1 VKSISTELA
10 RELIDFAPTEKAK
23 KLGFG
28 ESQLHGTVSAYN
40 MLAQNK
46 IAYLADEV
54 GMGKTYIALGVLGL
68 LRHLNPEA
76 RVMIIAPRE
85 NIQRKWIKEL
95 SNFVVHNWQVEDNRF
110 KGLNGKPVYTPMLC
124 GSFQEFSTYSRIS
137 DQRDPFLRMT
147 MFSIASRQPES
158 RKRYRTMLRKLLPWV
173 NRNLMSSRDPF
184 EFRDDYGRV
193 VNALVPNI
201 DLLIVDEAHNLKHG
215 FGSKVSTRNRVLG
228 LALGHKAG
236 ARADCP
242 WYGQRV
248 KRVLL
253 LSATPFEY
261 DYADIYRQLDV
272 LGFADTMVTRPDGT
286 DPLPVR
292 LLCDKDNADLH
303 KTVIKRFLMR
313 RVAYMNIADK
323 KYSKNMYRREWRLGG
338 LDHHDDPMA
347 MTDIKQRLVV
357 GLIQKKV
364 AEILG
369 DKRFN
374 NCFQIGMLSSFE
386 SFLESMKQTRK
397 APESEKS
404 EDDEENEETERKFE
418 GRQDAT
424 NKEKRGID
432 THSLATVVDSYRKR
446 FNKSLPHPK
455 LDATS
460 DAIANAFNT
469 GEKALVFVRRVA
481 TVSELKAKLDSVFD
495 KGIRRRM
502 EEALPGMKEDLNRIF
517 RLYKNEKRAKQ
528 QKYFFQDSA
537 LGDTKDEEFILDD
550 DEGGSDSFFAW
561 FFRGKGPKNML
572 SGAAFQKNRLASISS
587 IYATFFED
595 DYVAWLLESHRNPLK
610 RLARRLKMA
619 PEKLSAELKW
629 RAFGHF
635 SRKTERKEGYPRLY
649 VFEAY
654 QIAALQLLKKKC
666 PDLRAK
672 ALTILDERFPVRTDS
687 ISEPPAKFPDPQDGI
702 GITTFFTEL
711 NKRPSLRE
719 MLWPEKQ
726 KDDFRAQ
733 FRDREF
739 RRELLSG
746 MARLGAVFIDL
757 YLLGIK
763 QLGTFDLNVE
773 AKTKRPEVELIN
785 DFLDLLQTQ
794 SKENRFNAF
803 HELSHAADAF
813 DTLVSVNFPELHHA
827 KLSQVA
833 TIYGRTLQK
842 QVPAG
847 KMSGR
852 VNKRLVRQFR
862 MPGFPLV
869 LATTDVL
876 QEGEDLHTF
885 CGRVLH
891 YGISWTPSAMEQRTG
906 RIDRIDSLVQ
916 RNLDGRNS
924 PPSGDELIQVY
935 YPHLVDTVEVLQVK
949 RVLKR
954 LFDFLSMIHLPKVK
968 KDSDQSRLYVA
979 QEILEKCQDIP
990 RLEGLLES
998 AFPVRGVWM
1007 AGQLDATHVERPD
1020 IERLEDYLKSLWGE
1034 IKLKIKIDD
1043 RETPQ
1048 DSKRRYVGK
1057 VILQNRRVVR
1067 AGSEDLNGNQRGQ
1080 SFQLEL
1086 RSQVF
1091 GGATLLRC
1099 ISPVGEIDLLHDQ
1112 DNLDELYGLQYSTG
1126 MSKICA
1132 IYNPKRKKHLVTVE
1146 GDRLFDLT
1154 TTQWQEVEDL
1164 IVRTV
1169 EVADEI
1175 ENKLLKHDEDTRYL
1189 AVVREGQNK

>member
-1 VKSISTELA
+1 MKTISTEFA
-10 RELIDFAPTEKAK
+10 RELIDFTPTEKAK

-40 MLAQNK
+40 MLARNK

-68 LRHLNPEA
+68 LRHVNPEA

-110 KGLNGKPVYTPMLC
+110 KGLNNKPVYAPMLC
-124 GSFQEFSTYSRIS
+124 GSFQEFSTFSRIS

-147 MFSIASRQPES
+147 MFSIASRQPKS
-158 RKRYRTMLRKLLPWV
+158 RNRYRVMLRKLLPWV
-173 NRNLMSSRDPF
+173 NRKLMSSRDPF

-193 VNALVPNI
+193 VNALVPNL

-215 FGSKVSTRNRVLG
+215 FGPKVSTRNRVLG
-228 LALGHKAG
+228 LALGHKDG
-236 ARADCP
+236 IRDDCP
-242 WYGQRV
+242 WYGQRA
-248 KRVLL
+248 KRALL

-261 DYADIYRQLDV
+261 DYADLYRQLDV
-272 LGFADTMVTRPDGT
+272 LGFADAEVARPDGT
-286 DPLPVR
+286 NPLPVR
-292 LLCDKDNADLH
+292 LLCDKDSTDYH
-303 KTVIKRFLMR
+303 KTIIRRFLTR
-313 RVAYMNIADK
+313 RVTHMNIADK
-323 KYSKNMYRREWRLGG
+323 KYSKNMYRREWCQGG
-338 LDHHDDPMA
+338 LDDHDNPMA

-374 NCFQIGMLSSFE
+374 NYFQIGMLSSFE
-386 SFLESMKQTRK
+386 SFLESMKQTHK
-397 APESEKS
+397 VPESEKS

-418 GRQDAT
+418 GRQNAT
-424 NKEKRGID
+424 SKEKRGID

-460 DAIANAFNT
+460 AAIANAFNT

-481 TVSELKAKLDSVFD
+481 TVSELKVKLDNVFD
-495 KGIRRRM
+495 KWIRRRM
-502 EEALPGMKEDLNRIF
+502 EEALPEMKADLNRIF
-517 RLYKNEKRAKQ
+517 RLYINEKHAKQ

-537 LGDTKDEEFILDD
+537 LGDTKDEAFVPDD

-561 FFRGKGPKNML
+561 FFRGKGPRNLL
-572 SGAAFQKNRLASISS
+572 SGAAFQKNRLASTSS

-595 DYVAWLLESHRNPLK
+595 DYVAWLLESRGNPLTA
-610 RLARRLKMA
+610 LARRLKMT
-619 PEKLSAELKW
+619 PDKLRAELKR

-635 SRKTERKEGYPRLY
+635 SRKTKRKEGYPRFN

-654 QIAALQLLKKKC
+654 QIAALQLIKKKC

-672 ALTILDERFPVRTDS
+672 ALTILDERFPAHTDS
-687 ISEPPAKFPDPQDGI
+687 TSEPPARFPDPQDGI
-702 GITTFFTEL
+702 GITTFFSEL
-711 NKRPSLRE
+711 SKRPSLRKE
-719 MLWPEKQ
+719 LWPEKQ
-726 KDDFRAQ
+726 KGDFRAE
-733 FRDREF
+733 FRDREL
-739 RRELLSG
+739 RRELISG
-746 MARLGAVFIDL
+746 MARLGAAFIDL

-763 QLGTFDLNVE
+763 QFGSFDLNVE
-773 AKTKRPEVELIN
+773 AKIKRPEIALIN

-794 SKENRFNAF
+794 SQKNRFNAF
-803 HELSHAADAF
+803 YELSHAAAAF
-813 DTLVSVNFPELHHA
+813 DTLVGVNFPELHHA
-827 KLSQVA
+827 KLPQVA
-833 TIYGRTLQK
+833 AIYGRTLQR

-847 KMSGR
+847 RMSGR
-852 VNKRLVRQFR
+852 VNKRLIRQFR

-924 PPSGDELIQVY
+924 PPKGDELIQVY

-954 LFDFLSMIHLPKVK
+954 LFDFLKMIHLPKAK
-968 KDSDQSRLYVA
+968 KDRDQSRLYVA
-979 QEILEKCQDIP
+979 QEILEKFGDIP

-998 AFPVRGVWM
+998 AFPVRDVWRV
-1007 AGQLDATHVERPD
+1007 GQLDAKHVERLD
-1020 IERLEDYLKSLWGE
+1020 IERLEGYLKSLWGE
-1034 IKLKIKIDD
+1034 IKRKIKIDD
-1043 RETPQ
+1043 SETPQ
-1048 DSKRRYVGK
+1048 DSKRRYIGK
-1057 VILQNRRVVR
+1057 VNLQNKRVVR
-1067 AGSEDLNGNQRGQ
+1067 SDSGSLDSKQREQ

-1099 ISPVGEIDLLHDQ
+1099 ISPVGDIDLNDQ
-1112 DNLDELYGLQYSTG
+1112 DNLDELYRLQYSTG

-1132 IYNPKRKKHLVTVE
+1132 VYNPKFKNHIVTVE
-1146 GDRLFDLT
+1146 GDRLFDLK

-1175 ENKLLKHDEDTRYL
+1175 ESKLLERDDDARYL
-1189 AVVREGQNK
+1189 AVMREETDK